1 MNNEKSTIEAIKEM
15 VRSDKKPKPKS
26 AVLPLDKLH
35 PFREHPYKV
44 ENNEEMAELI
54 ESIKQ
59 NGVLNPVIVRPSE
72 ILPECYEIISG
83 HRRCRAACEAGLNKV
98 PALVYEIDRDKAAVM
113 LVDSNLYRQNIL
125 PSEKAFAYKLKL
137 DAIKHQGKTS
147 RHVVGKSESADSI
160 TDTESGRTVQRYIR
174 LTNLVP
180 ELLQFVDEGK
190 IGLSPAVELSYLD
203 EETQRNL
210 VDCIDELEKF
220 PSHAQAIR
228 MRKEYENGSF
238 GYNRVAE
245 IMREDKPNQRETFK
259 VPLERLKS
267 VIPSGYTNKQAED
280 FIIKACEHYRKYL
293 QKQRDQA
300 R

>member
-1 MNNEKSTIEAIKEM
+1 M
-15 VRSDKKPKPKS
+15 
-26 AVLPLDKLH
+26 
-35 PFREHPYKV
+35 
-44 ENNEEMAELI
+44 
-54 ESIKQ
+54 
-59 NGVLNPVIVRPSE
+59 
-72 ILPECYEIISG
+72 
-83 HRRCRAACEAGLNKV
+83 
-98 PALVYEIDRDKAAVM
+98 
-113 LVDSNLYRQNIL
+113 
-125 PSEKAFAYKLKL
+125 
-137 DAIKHQGKTS
+137 
-147 RHVVGKSESADSI
+147 
-160 TDTESGRTVQRYIR
+160 
-174 LTNLVP
+174 
-180 ELLQFVDEGK
+180 DEGK

-203 EETQRNL
+203 EETQRNV

-259 VPLERLKS
+259 VPLERLKP
-267 VIPSGYTNKQAED
+267 VIPNGYTNKQAED